1 MKIRFMLMSVA
12 LLVGACSSVRIT
24 GVDRAPDFS
33 ISRYKTFSF
42 FDIEASGDALGPKAQ
57 ENAKLIMQAVS
68 KQLNSRGLLYQEKGG
83 ELLVNIGVSVTE
95 EVQTR
100 ETSFANPGDRMGY
113 VGQRSYKWEAGE
125 VPIGTYRNGSV
136 AIELVDA
143 QANTLK
149 WHGVAESVLPEKEK
163 NVPALI
169 EEAMAKLISKVN

>member
-1 MKIRFMLMSVA
+1 MKKSIACIVA
-12 LLVGACSSVRIT
+12 AILVSACSSVRIKD
-24 GVDRAPDFS
+24 VDRAPAFTLS
-33 ISRYKTFSF
+33 QYKTFSF
-42 FDIEASGDALGPKAQ
+42 YDIEASGDALGPKAQ
-57 ENAKLIMQAVS
+57 ENAKLLMQAVS

-83 ELLVNIGVSVTE
+83 ELLVNIGVSVME

-143 QANTLK
+143 QANALK

-169 EEAMAKLISKVN
+169 EEAMAKLLSKVN

>member
-1 MKIRFMLMSVA
+1 LEPVVMHL
-12 LLVGACSSVRIT
+12 
-24 GVDRAPDFS
+24 D
-33 ISRYKTFSF
+33 
-42 FDIEASGDALGPKAQ
+42 
-57 ENAKLIMQAVS
+57 
-68 KQLNSRGLLYQEKGG
+68 SRGLLYQEKGG
-83 ELLVNIGVSVTE
+83 ELLVNIGVSVNE

-136 AIELVDA
+136 AIELVDS

-149 WHGVAESVLPEKEK
+149 WAGVAESVLPEKEK

-169 EEAMAKLISKVN
+169 EEAMAKLIGKVN